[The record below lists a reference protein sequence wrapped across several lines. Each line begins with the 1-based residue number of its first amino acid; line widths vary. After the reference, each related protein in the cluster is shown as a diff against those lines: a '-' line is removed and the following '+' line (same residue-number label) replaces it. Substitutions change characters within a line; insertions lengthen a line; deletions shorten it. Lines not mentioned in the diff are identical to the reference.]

1 MPSRTVILT
10 VSGEGCKLKSKQVL
24 REKAIEEIAWM
35 YEKGSGIGGTV
46 AWILLD
52 KDEARHVLNAYREKI
67 LAANSLDEAV
77 ALYYERKNLL
87 AAMNLV
93 PAGQQL
99 TVDEEPEDD
108 RTLMEQALEDDIDED
123 KHEVFKLIFENLAG
137 GEDYLDDA
145 KMILEEKYQGEWR
158 SAKDWLENY
167 IEETDMM
174 HDWPELATRYFDAD
188 MYLNDLFKGGD
199 IQTLELDG
207 KIHVF
212 FT

>member
-1 MPSRTVILT
+1 MLSKTVILT

-35 YEKGSGIGGTV
+35 YEIGSGIGGTV

-52 KDEARHVLNAYREKI
+52 KDEARHIINEYREKI
-67 LAANSLDEAV
+67 LGATSIDEAI

-87 AAMNLV
+87 AAMEIV

-108 RTLMEQALEDDIDED
+108 RTVMEQALEDDIDED
-123 KHEVFKLIFENLAG
+123 KHELFKLIVENLAG
-137 GEDYLDDA
+137 GEDYLDNA
-145 KMILEEKYQGEWR
+145 KDILDEKYQGEWR
-158 SAKDWLENY
+158 SAAAWLENF
-167 IEETDMM
+167 IEYTDMM